1 MKKNTHNNRKTNRY
15 LIYFS
20 ILFSVLAVIIAVAIY
35 LQIPKIGY
43 IDSAILMQQY
53 RGAIQASELFNK
65 EKEEWENNIITLET
79 ELNELNREFIE
90 KGANW
95 KENTIQE
102 KKKRLEDK
110 QKEYYKYRTAI
121 EEKAAKR
128 ENELLQP
135 VFDQLNADIADFAK
149 KHNYDIIWGTLTGG
163 NILYGTKA
171 KDLTERFLDYANNLI
186 ENE

>member
-1 MKKNTHNNRKTNRY
+1 MKKNTHNNWKTNQY

-20 ILFSVLAVIIAVAIY
+20 ILFSILAVIIAIALY
-35 LQIPKIGY
+35 FKIPKIGY

-53 RGAIQASELFNK
+53 RGAIQASELFNE

-79 ELNELNREFIE
+79 ELNELNKEFIE
-90 KGANW
+90 KGTNW
-95 KENTIQE
+95 DQNTIQE
-102 KKKRLEDK
+102 KKKKLEDK

-128 ENELLQP
+128 ENELMQP

-149 KHNYDIIWGTLTGG
+149 KHNYDIILGTVTGG